1 MKSNSGSWKDSL
13 PPHRTIC
20 DLLSTLLA
28 NSGYVLCPGIRDFTG
43 EFSETVRFKPKH
55 LRVWTQQVSRH
66 DSEECTLWLKPSNQ
80 KLPPGSPLKNT
91 CQSCRLLHRSLV
103 AIRGRALEASPGH
116 KERWT
121 DPSSNRPVKYLSPA
135 SQMKRT
141 VKCNEKLR
149 KVRLSPL
156 PPALPLTCLPPLSL
170 PPSRT
175 LMHHK
180 YLSPYCLISLHRC
193 GELWCRSVTHMMYN
207 WAT

>member
-1 MKSNSGSWKDSL
+1 MHSLLFLRGGATHQPCTYGVQQRWYVLPRGDDEECVSL
-13 PPHRTIC
+13 P
-20 DLLSTLLA
+20 S
-28 NSGYVLCPGIRDFTG
+28 
-43 EFSETVRFKPKH
+43 
-55 LRVWTQQVSRH
+55 
-66 DSEECTLWLKPSNQ
+66 
-80 KLPPGSPLKNT
+80 
-91 CQSCRLLHRSLV
+91 
-103 AIRGRALEASPGH
+103 ALEASPGH

-135 SQMKRT
+135 SQMKCT

-175 LMHHK
+175 PMHPK

-207 WAT
+207 WARVKMTNSCNWSQPSRSMVKSNWNQYSRRLMKLERKLAMKYVRRGREM